1 MKDDRIEIDIVISPC
16 LASRLLDFVG
26 MTDRLDSE
34 SKIGQIRIIVMDEV
48 ANSPLEETFEI
59 DEDWLDFD
67 EAVDY
72 AIDEMKGDWS
82 EFIDDE
88 DLNEDDLMDE
98 RASIIAYITTL
109 ILNEWN
115 HLRDTLQ

>member
-1 MKDDRIEIDIVISPC
+1 MKDDRIEIDMVISPC
-16 LASRLLDFVG
+16 LASRLLDWVG
-26 MTDRLDSE
+26 MTDRLDPE

-48 ANSPLEETFEI
+48 ANSPPEENFEI
-59 DEDWLDFD
+59 DEEWLDFD

-72 AIDEMKGDWS
+72 AIDEMRNDWS
-82 EFIDDE
+82 DISDENLDE
-88 DLNEDDLMDE
+88 DEPMDE

-109 ILNEWN
+109 ILTEWD

>member
-1 MKDDRIEIDIVISPC
+1 MDDDRIEIDMIISSC
-16 LASRLLDFVG
+16 LASRLLNWVG
-26 MTDRLDSE
+26 MAERLDSD
-34 SKIGQIRIIVMDEV
+34 SKIGQIRITVMDEV
-48 ANSPLEETFEI
+48 ANSPPEETFEI
-59 DEDWLDFD
+59 DEEWLDFD

-72 AIDEMKGDWS
+72 AIDEMKGAWS
-82 EFIDDE
+82 EFIDE
-88 DLNEDDLMDE
+88 NMHEDDPMDE